1 MLWCTFGMQL
11 KFTALSRSFSLSTL
25 PLLCL
30 HNSRAACT
38 QAEEEE
44 IYFGVPLFE
53 KRATARAE
61 YGSKEALMIASQQYA
76 YGAQSFCRGTL
87 L

>member
-11 KFTALSRSFSLSTL
+11 KFTA
-25 PLLCL
+25 
-30 HNSRAACT
+30 

-61 YGSKEALMIASQQYA
+61 YGSKEALMIASQQCA